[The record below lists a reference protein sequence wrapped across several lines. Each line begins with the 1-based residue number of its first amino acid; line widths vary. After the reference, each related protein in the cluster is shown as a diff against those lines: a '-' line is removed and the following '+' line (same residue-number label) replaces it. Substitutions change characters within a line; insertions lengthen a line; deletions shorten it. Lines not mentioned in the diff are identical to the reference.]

1 MIIAIDGAAATG
13 KSTVCRSLAGNL
25 GYPYFNAGLLYR
37 AVTLWTLN
45 SGAEVGQ
52 LDPHLVSEA
61 CSSLSVE
68 FVALA
73 TRIIIHGEDVTSRLG
88 DPEVVAGV
96 PRTSAN
102 TAVRSSLMEVQ
113 REVAR
118 RCLAASGGVVVDG
131 RDATTLVWP
140 EAEVRVLLVSGTN
153 FGKNGE
159 EVSTRNSLD
168 STHTDFFTD
177 RPGISTIRTTP
188 ESLDDVVRK
197 ILLMVSAHSAL

>member
-73 TRIIIHGEDVTSRLG
+73 TRIIIHGEDVTSR
-88 DPEVVAGV
+88 
-96 PRTSAN
+96 T
-102 TAVRSSLMEVQ
+102 
-113 REVAR
+113 
-118 RCLAASGGVVVDG
+118 
-131 RDATTLVWP
+131 
-140 EAEVRVLLVSGTN
+140 
-153 FGKNGE
+153 
-159 EVSTRNSLD
+159 
-168 STHTDFFTD
+168 
-177 RPGISTIRTTP
+177 
-188 ESLDDVVRK
+188 
-197 ILLMVSAHSAL
+197 